1 MPADLKNML
10 HATKLTIS
18 GRVAEATSLLQR
30 LLAGDG
36 DQSSGVRTDARPST
50 DRPPGDHPHS
60 HTGVRAMRD
69 LLPTS
74 LREMFEAGRAR
85 GFKAPDPSYAP
96 TREAPPGPRSHGRFL
111 ADTFANPAGRRPY
124 KLYVPAG
131 YRGQA
136 IPLVVMLHGCKQS
149 PDDFAVG
156 TRMNRVA
163 DEHTIIVAYPGQTTA
178 ANGSK
183 CWNWFADEHQHRDRG
198 EPLLIAG
205 ITRAVMTRYAIDP
218 DRVYVAG
225 LSAGGAAAAV
235 VGAAYPEIY
244 AAIGVHSGLACG
256 AARDLPSAFAAMR
269 GAGSDWTVG
278 ADRAARQ
285 VERPPVPTIVF
296 HGDADATVHP
306 VNSDHVIAA
315 STGASSFEKRV
326 HQGEAPGGR
335 RYTRV
340 VYADPAG
347 RAPLEQWTVHGGG
360 HAWAGGDARGSY
372 TDPAGPDATRE
383 MIRFFLEHP
392 RTPR

>member
-1 MPADLKNML
+1 
-10 HATKLTIS
+10 
-18 GRVAEATSLLQR
+18 
-30 LLAGDG
+30 
-36 DQSSGVRTDARPST
+36 
-50 DRPPGDHPHS
+50 
-60 HTGVRAMRD
+60 
-69 LLPTS
+69 
-74 LREMFEAGRAR
+74 
-85 GFKAPDPSYAP
+85 
-96 TREAPPGPRSHGRFL
+96 
-111 ADTFANPAGRRPY
+111 
-124 KLYVPAG
+124 
-131 YRGQA
+131 
-136 IPLVVMLHGCKQS
+136 
-149 PDDFAVG
+149 
-156 TRMNRVA
+156 MNRVA